1 MSAQLDGRRFPTS
14 LHLIDTIEFGD
25 DLLVGIRLQNFNWYS
40 ITSKR
45 TCLVDRDDVRMVD
58 RRGQLRLPQEAV
70 TERLVLGEALQ
81 PAA

>member
-25 DLLVGIRLQNFNWYS
+25 DLLVGIRLENFNWYS

-45 TCLVDRDDVRMVD
+45 TC
-58 RRGQLRLPQEAV
+58 P
-70 TERLVLGEALQ
+70 
-81 PAA
+81 